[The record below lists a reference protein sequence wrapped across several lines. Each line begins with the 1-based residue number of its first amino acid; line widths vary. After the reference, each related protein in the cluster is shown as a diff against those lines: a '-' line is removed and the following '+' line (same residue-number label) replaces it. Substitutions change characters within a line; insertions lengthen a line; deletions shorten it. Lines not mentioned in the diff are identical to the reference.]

1 MAVSD
6 PNISLGDKT
15 FYPSTTT
22 DVCLS
27 DGSPPEWLGSESFYY
42 TAEDC
47 CAFHYGYSNTCVAK
61 SLGSTGT
68 TSTAAETTQDPV
80 ELDAQV
86 NSASDEI
93 STSHPAEPLVPVAS
107 QTVASSTVVTDND
120 VNSSIQVTGNDK
132 FFPVFDGGRTVCQS
146 GTPPNYLGS
155 MLGDSM
161 DECCRRFAFQWDYEA
176 CLTGVTSDANG
187 GLYYPKFRASS
198 CVSHSLPPSWM
209 AGDYLSTSSWDCCHN
224 FFADLPECL
233 EKSAAVPAC
242 DNCPPDMHSWYDS
255 TSTEAVAVQQTVVSV
270 DNAPT
275 AAGIAQT
282 ADSTQTEVDI
292 NQTPTTSSTS
302 TTSTTTTTSSTTST
316 TSSTTKTT
324 SSKPVQDIVSDI
336 SPPSSG
342 SAAAVKSVLL
352 SNQDMIDREI
362 LIYETPSM
370 EWLPSSTYKSDDM
383 IKALDIMSTDGIAG
397 KFIYMGDDSEKGH
410 VYGLVNLAAFLAQA
424 MKETIKYNACE
435 FLLLLTNFHVHVAK
449 DTHAYLHLCH
459 FLLWI

>member
-61 SLGSTGT
+61 SLGSTD
-68 TSTAAETTQDPV
+68 TASIASETTQDPV
-80 ELDAQV
+80 EL
-86 NSASDEI
+86 
-93 STSHPAEPLVPVAS
+93 EPLVSVAS

-120 VNSSIQVTGNDK
+120 VNSSIQVTVNDK
-132 FFPVFDGGRTVCQS
+132 FFPVFKGGRTVCQS
-146 GTPPNYLGS
+146 GTPPNYLES

-161 DECCRRFAFQWDYEA
+161 DECCRRYAFPWDYEA

-187 GLYYPKFRASS
+187 GIYYPKFRASS
-198 CVSHSLPPSWM
+198 CVSHSLTPLWM
-209 AGDYLSTSSWDCCHN
+209 AGDYLSTSSWQCCHN
-224 FFADLPECL
+224 LFGGLAECL

-242 DNCPPDMHSWYDS
+242 DNCPPDVHSWYNS

-275 AAGIAQT
+275 AAAIAQT

-302 TTSTTTTTSSTTST
+302 TTSTTTTTTTSST

-397 KFIYMGDDSEKGH
+397 KFIYTGDDSDKGH